1 MRLTEF
7 SVRNPAFMLVAFAL
21 LSAIGVTSWQQIPRT
36 EDPVFDISAY
46 RVIAVYPGA
55 DALEVERQL
64 VEPIEDA
71 LKAVDDVKV
80 IAGTADDSLGTVR
93 AEFIVGVDTDR
104 TFDAINR
111 EIDLLRPDFPEGVAR
126 VEVERINPGLV
137 NIVQLGIV
145 SERAT
150 WETLENTAEDLKDRL
165 ESIDAIKDVEIQG
178 LPERELRVEL
188 DFARLAETGI
198 AAVQVHQ
205 AVADR
210 ARNVPGGSVDA
221 GERRLNLRSSGDIEQ
236 LDQLRNTVVVSD
248 GNRLVRVGDVADVR
262 WDFGPERHT
271 ARLDGERAVYV
282 VANQREKRSAIDTR
296 ALIWDTLDR
305 FEAELP
311 GDVRLVRAFD
321 QSRNVEARI
330 GRLTKD
336 FLIALIAV
344 SFTLLPL
351 GLRSAGLVMVSIPL
365 SLAMGLSALYFTGYT
380 LNQLS
385 IAGFVVALGL
395 LVDDSIVVTENIA
408 RYLRLGHDR
417 AEAALLA
424 TRQITL
430 AVLGS
435 TATLLFAFLP
445 LLALPGESG
454 NFIRGLPLAVTFTV
468 TASLIVALTIIPFL
482 ASRTLPRTTDSE
494 GNLILRTVMRFI
506 HGVYR
511 PLLKGALR
519 QRWLTLGLS
528 LVAVLATVA
537 LVPPAV
543 GLAMFPKAD
552 TPQALV
558 QISLPDGS
566 NRMATDRVLREVET
580 ILLEQEEV
588 DHVMANLG
596 RGNPQIYYNIFQ
608 REVAPNYAEI
618 FLQLKRFDGET
629 TPLFYGR
636 MRDRFEDIAGADI
649 VLREFENGPPTEA
662 PIALRVL
669 GRDLD
674 TLRTLAAQV
683 EDIMRDTPGVRDI
696 VNSQRRTRLDLAL
709 NPDEQR
715 LGLLGVDALTLDT
728 TTRIALSGLP
738 AGTVYNARGDDYPI
752 IVRGPMETS
761 ARLDSLHDLHVPNAQ
776 GAQIPLEQ
784 LARIELATSPA
795 RIEREQRSRA
805 ALVTAFTEPGYNT
818 ETLTWDIV
826 ERIRALDWPAGYT
839 LDIAGEVESRQE
851 AFGGLGTAILI
862 AVFGIL
868 AVLILEFGSFR
879 SMLIVAGVVPL
890 GIMGGLLALLLT
902 NNPISFT
909 AMIGFIALIGIEIKN
924 SILLVDFTNLLRRQ
938 GKELREAVIEA
949 GEIRFL
955 PILLT
960 TSTAVAGLLALALAD
975 SALYS
980 PLAWVIIGG
989 LISSTLIGRLVTP
1002 VMYTLLP
1009 PPITLHADVEGPSPA
1024 HV

>member
-1 MRLTEF
+1 
-7 SVRNPAFMLVAFAL
+7 
-21 LSAIGVTSWQQIPRT
+21 
-36 EDPVFDISAY
+36 
-46 RVIAVYPGA
+46 
-55 DALEVERQL
+55 
-64 VEPIEDA
+64 
-71 LKAVDDVKV
+71 
-80 IAGTADDSLGTVR
+80 
-93 AEFIVGVDTDR
+93 
-104 TFDAINR
+104 
-111 EIDLLRPDFPEGVAR
+111 
-126 VEVERINPGLV
+126 
-137 NIVQLGIV
+137 
-145 SERAT
+145 
-150 WETLENTAEDLKDRL
+150 
-165 ESIDAIKDVEIQG
+165 
-178 LPERELRVEL
+178 
-188 DFARLAETGI
+188 
-198 AAVQVHQ
+198 
-205 AVADR
+205 
-210 ARNVPGGSVDA
+210 
-221 GERRLNLRSSGDIEQ
+221 NLRSSGDIEQ

-752 IVRGPMETS
+752 IVRGPMETT